1 MCLRKSFWSGSTEEP
16 TNGQVQVP
24 EGADAETA
32 TPLELLETSHKQITD
47 ALANELLLKLSE
59 GSPQFF
65 EHVVVKLMEA
75 LGYGGSFGA
84 SEVTAYVRDG
94 GIDGIIRED
103 KLGLD
108 YICVQAKRWQG
119 TVSRPT
125 VQAFVGSMD
134 MIRAKKGVI
143 VTTSQ
148 FTRDAL
154 EYLDRIEAKRVVLID
169 GSRLA
174 NLMIEHHVGVT
185 VTRTFQVKEI
195 SNDFFED
202 E

>member
-1 MCLRKSFWSGSTEEP
+1 MLVGHDAIRYTQLFRRRQMPK
-16 TNGQVQVP
+16 VP
-24 EGADAETA
+24 
-32 TPLELLETSHKQITD
+32 QY

-119 TVSRPT
+119 NVSRPT

-148 FTRDAL
+148 FTRDAM

-174 NLMIEHHVGVT
+174 NLMIEHNVGVT

>member
-1 MCLRKSFWSGSTEEP
+1 MPRFKSLEWIDTETE
-16 TNGQVQVP
+16 
-24 EGADAETA
+24 
-32 TPLELLETSHKQITD
+32 TPLELLESSHKQITD
-47 ALANELLLKLSE
+47 ALANELLLRLSE
-59 GSPQFF
+59 GSPEFF

-75 LGYGGSFGA
+75 LGYGSFGT

-119 TVSRPT
+119 NVSRPT

-148 FTRDAL
+148 FTHNAL
-154 EYLDRIEAKRVVLID
+154 EYIDRIEAKRVVLID
-169 GSRLA
+169 GTRLA
-174 NLMIEHHVGVT
+174 NLMIEHNVGVT
-185 VTRTFQVKEI
+185 I
-195 SNDFFED
+195 
-202 E
+202 